1 MKIHGLLAALVLS
14 AMVGCGG
21 GGSAVDSVVDA
32 EATALTSNMVPITE
46 QTAEVTAAAVIKS
59 IDGAFDAGESA
70 LDFGGAIGWRE

>member
-1 MKIHGLLAALVLS
+1 LF
-14 AMVGCGG
+14 
-21 GGSAVDSVVDA
+21 AVDSVVDA